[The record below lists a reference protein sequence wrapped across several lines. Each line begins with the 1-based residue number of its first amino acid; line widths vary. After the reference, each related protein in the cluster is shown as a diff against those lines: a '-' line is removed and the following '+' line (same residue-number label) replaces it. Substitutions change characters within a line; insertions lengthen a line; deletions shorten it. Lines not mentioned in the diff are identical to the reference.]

1 VDGQPLVH
9 YVSPDEDSARWRGF
23 AFREGDVVISTRSR
37 SGTTWTQMICLLL
50 VFQTFDLPDR
60 LSVLS
65 PWMDFLTRPVE
76 EVHARLAAQTHR
88 RVIKT
93 HTPLDGVPLDDRVTY
108 VVAARHPLDAAASLY
123 FHSGNIDRAR
133 LAELIGTP
141 PPTEPPAKRPPLH
154 EWLCGWVDWDADPI
168 DHLDSLPGTMR
179 HLSDAWA
186 RRHEANVVLV
196 HYDDLQAD
204 LDGSMR
210 RLSAALGIAV
220 DEARWPGLV
229 RAATF
234 EQMRAGSALLAPE
247 SAGLFK
253 DPDAFFRHGISGDG
267 SALLSEEELQRY
279 RDRTAALAPADL
291 LAWLHRDEEC

>member
-1 VDGQPLVH
+1 VDGRPLVH
-9 YVSPDEDSARWRGF
+9 YVSSVEDSARWQGF
-23 AFREGDVVISTRSR
+23 AFREGDIIISTRSR

-50 VFQTFDLPDR
+50 VFQTPDLPEP

-76 EVHARLAAQTHR
+76 DVHARLAAQTHR

-108 VVAARHPLDAAASLY
+108 VVVARHPLDAAVSLY
-123 FHSGNIDRAR
+123 FHSGNIDRVR
-133 LAELIGTP
+133 LAELIGAP
-141 PPTEPPAKRPPLH
+141 PPIELPAGRPPPH
-154 EWLCGWVDWDADPI
+154 EWLCGWVGQDADPTEQ
-168 DHLDSLPGTMR
+168 LDSLPGAMH
-179 HLSDAWA
+179 HLTDAWA
-186 RRHEANVVLV
+186 RRHEANVVLL

-210 RLSAALGIAV
+210 RLAAALGIGV

-234 EQMRAGSALLAPE
+234 ETMRTGSEVFAPE
-247 SAGLFK
+247 SGGLFK
-253 DPDAFFRHGISGDG
+253 DPDAFFRHGVSGAG
-267 SALLSEEELQRY
+267 LALLSEEELNRY
-279 RDRTAALAPADL
+279 RERIAALAPADL
-291 LAWLHRDEEC
+291 LAWLHRDEER